1 MKTKK
6 VSQQTLTTDKKK
18 TLQRGKSLQK
28 ENLNNQQSNNP
39 EKSILKKNLKYLP
52 LEEKTPPLQ
61 IEKRISSEEEN
72 IDYEIID
79 IPRPRVSA
87 SDTKINEPI
96 VPQEE
101 GFLLRP
107 APLLKLT

>member
-28 ENLNNQQSNNP
+28 ENQQSNNP

-61 IEKRISSEEEN
+61 IEKRISSEEEDIN
-72 IDYEIID
+72 YEIID